1 MPLRKGTLL
10 EVEVADESDGSVSW
24 RPAKVIEILPDGKFK
39 VCVNGDGDFVEEYS
53 KTDKGVEWREPEP
66 SNVAWLEE
74 VYAEGESLFQ
84 GQAPPAPAPA
94 APPKKTTAK
103 KSKKAAADSEADADA
118 DDEKPHFPGDML
130 EVEVAGSDGSVAWKP
145 AKITEITPRGRFKAC
160 ING

>member
-1 MPLRKGTLL
+1 MG
-10 EVEVADESDGSVSW
+10 
-24 RPAKVIEILPDGKFK
+24 
-39 VCVNGDGDFVEEYS
+39 
-53 KTDKGVEWREPEP
+53 EPEP

-74 VYAEGESLFQ
+74 VSEGESLFQ

-145 AKITEITPRGRFKAC
+145 AKNHRDHSRRPLQGVHQRRGRFY
-160 ING
+160 